1 MITQSERS
9 QLRSI
14 VRSRSLPHSLVRRA
28 QIVLLSAAGAANR
41 EVARRCGVSAPVV
54 SLWRQRYQQRG
65 ITENLC
71 TSARHAKKIGNDDTT
86 KAAPMNSKAAAKVD
100 EGGACPGCSPLKYV
114 IASVAADRMSGIS
127 E

>member
-1 MITQSERS
+1 MVRWRLNGMGRPNAALMITQSERS

-54 SLWRQRYQQRG
+54 SLRRERYR
-65 ITENLC
+65 N
-71 TSARHAKKIGNDDTT
+71 
-86 KAAPMNSKAAAKVD
+86 AAS
-100 EGGACPGCSPLKYV
+100 PGCTRNFV
-114 IASVAADRMSGIS
+114 RADRAAIATNR
-127 E
+127 

>member
-1 MITQSERS
+1 MGRPNRALIISQSERS

-54 SLWRQRYQQRG
+54 SQ
-65 ITENLC
+65 
-71 TSARHAKKIGNDDTT
+71 
-86 KAAPMNSKAAAKVD
+86 
-100 EGGACPGCSPLKYV
+100 
-114 IASVAADRMSGIS
+114 SVAPVLSTTRHRRAARGTSFWPAAQP
-127 E
+127 